1 MAFLAKSTQVQKLPL
16 WQLTKHRALS
26 DRHGFSGLKNLSLE
40 MSPTARYCEVLGR
53 QQGCEGV
60 TRCSWVW
67 DQWGLSTAVEA
78 KLWLS
83 VCSLH
88 PGVDLLCLLSFALQ
102 SSTFTIWCEAWI
114 AALFSLSCDRNFY
127 HEHNGEEQERVLHLN
142 NGEPGKCIQPLV
154 WNLYV

>member
-1 MAFLAKSTQVQKLPL
+1 M
-16 WQLTKHRALS
+16 
-26 DRHGFSGLKNLSLE
+26 
-40 MSPTARYCEVLGR
+40 
-53 QQGCEGV
+53 
-60 TRCSWVW
+60 
-67 DQWGLSTAVEA
+67 STAVEA

-142 NGEPGKCIQPLV
+142 NGEPGKSV
-154 WNLYV
+154 YNLWSGICMYRCEQAQVGKTGHHVGGAG